1 MTLVCPSCGRE
12 NPDDARFCGGCATPL
27 TAEPTAR
34 REERKVVTVVFAD
47 LVGSTARAERL
58 DPEDVR
64 AILAPYHERL
74 RHELERHGGTVE
86 KFIGDAVVGVF
97 GAPVAHED
105 DPERA
110 VRAALTIQD
119 AIAELN
125 DADPR
130 LELEVRV
137 GVHSGEALV
146 SIGARPEL
154 GEAMVAGDVMNTA
167 ARLQSA
173 APPGGIL
180 VGEATYRATDRAIE
194 YADHDAV
201 TAKGKSEPL
210 RAWLAVA
217 RRSRYGIDL
226 GEGLRA
232 PLVGRTEELDVL
244 SSALS
249 RVQARREAQLVTL
262 VGVPGI
268 GKSRLVQE
276 LFQVVEQTPELIN
289 WRQGRSLPY
298 GEGVALWALGEM
310 VKAQAGI
317 LESDRS
323 DEASVK
329 LSGAVRDLVSDDVE
343 ARWIER
349 HLRPLAGIRDS
360 LSVGE
365 ASVEEAVTA
374 WRRFLEAMAES
385 RPTILVFEDLH
396 WADDAL
402 LDFVDSLADRVV
414 DLPLLV
420 VCSAR
425 PELLERRPGW
435 GGGKRN
441 ATTLSIAPLSD
452 EETARLLGEL
462 LDRAVLPAEQQ
473 LELLRRAGGVPL
485 FAEEYV
491 RMQQDGG
498 TTDVPETLH
507 GIVVAR
513 IDGLPR
519 TEKALLQAAAVLG
532 KVFWT
537 DALAA
542 LAGTAP
548 PEDLDEMLFALERKE
563 FVRRERRSIVAGA
576 RQLAFVHALVRDA
589 AYGQVPRAER
599 ARLHRRAAEWIETL
613 APDRSEDRA
622 EMLAHHYVAALD
634 YARSA
639 GIDVEDLAVHAS
651 AALRE
656 AGDRASALNAFGAAQ
671 RYYASALEL
680 GPLDPKRLLAYG
692 RALSNSERGGDDVFA
707 AAAEA
712 ALAVD
717 DVETAAEA
725 EIERGVLCFIQGD
738 RDAASSHF
746 DRAASLVATVGRS
759 PAKAFVTSSI
769 SRFLM
774 LAGRSDDAIRIGS
787 DALAMAEELGL
798 DGLRAH
804 ALNNI
809 GVAKANAGDLS
820 GLDDLRTSID
830 IALEQN
836 LPEARRGLNNLSS
849 LVFAFGD
856 IRRAEALSHQ
866 SLEVSQRFGMVAA
879 AFWDRAELAF
889 YAYYGGRWD
898 DAMPELD
905 SLIAQSEDQTRH
917 YMEASCRLTR
927 SKICLA
933 RGDVRAAVDDAT
945 AMLELAAGIKDPQ
958 VLHPSQAA
966 AANVFI
972 AAGRY
977 DDAASLVDELLADLE
992 AGDVK
997 DVDFWAPH
1005 LAVAMDAL
1013 GRGREFLE
1021 RAPGLGPSTPWFE
1034 AAMLWAR
1041 GELVRAADVLGE
1053 IGSLPDEALARLRA
1067 AEKFVAAGRRPEADE
1082 QLARALAFWRSV
1094 GATRYIGEGEALL
1107 AEAS

>member
-34 REERKVVTVVFAD
+34 REEIVTVVFAD

-180 VGEATYRATDRAIE
+180 VGESTYRTTDRAIE

-201 TAKGKSEPL
+201 TAKGKSGPL

-244 SSALS
+244 SGALS
-249 RVQARREAQLVTL
+249 RVRTRREAQLVTL

-276 LFQVVEQTPELIN
+276 LFQIIEQTPELII

-317 LESDRS
+317 LESDRA
-323 DEASVK
+323 DEASAK
-329 LSGAVRDLVSDDVE
+329 LSAAVRDLVSDDVE
-343 ARWIER
+343 ARWVER
-349 HLRPLAGIRDS
+349 HLRPLAGVRDS

-365 ASVEEAVTA
+365 ASLEEAVTA

-414 DLPLLV
+414 DVPLLV

-441 ATTLSIAPLSD
+441 ATTVSIAPLTD

-473 LELLRRAGGVPL
+473 LELLQRAGGVPL

-491 RMQQDGG
+491 RMQHDGG
-498 TTDVPETLH
+498 TADVPQTLH
-507 GIVVAR
+507 GIVAAR

-519 TEKALLQAAAVLG
+519 PEKALLQAAAVLG
-532 KVFWT
+532 KVFWS

-542 LAGTAP
+542 IADTE
-548 PEDLDEMLFALERKE
+548 PEKLDERLFALERKE
-563 FVRRERRSIVAGA
+563 FVRRERRSAVAGA

-634 YARSA
+634 FARSA
-639 GIDVEDLAVHAS
+639 DVDVEDMAAHAA

-656 AGDRASALNAFGAAQ
+656 AGDRAYALNAYVAAA
-671 RYYASALEL
+671 RHYASALEL
-680 GPLDPKRLLAYG
+680 APLDPKGLLAYG
-692 RALSNSERGGDDVFA
+692 RAFSYSESGGDDVFA

-725 EIERGVLCFIQGD
+725 EMERGILLFLQGD

-746 DRAASLVATVGRS
+746 DRAASLVAAVGPSR
-759 PAKAFVTSSI
+759 AKAFVTSSI

-774 LAGRSDDAIRIGS
+774 LAGRSDEAIEVGS
-787 DALAMAEELGL
+787 EALVMAEALGL
-798 DGLRAH
+798 HGIRSH

-820 GLDDLRTSID
+820 GLDDLRTSLD
-830 IALEQN
+830 IAVEHN
-836 LPEARRGLNNLSS
+836 LPEARRALNNLASM
-849 LVFAFGD
+849 VYAHGD
-856 IRRAEALSHQ
+856 IRGAEAFSRESH
-866 SLEVSQRFGMVAA
+866 EVSERFGMLAA
-879 AFWDRAELAF
+879 AYWDRAELTM
-889 YAYYGGRWD
+889 YAYHAGRWD
-898 DAMPELD
+898 DAMTELD
-905 SLIAQSEDQTRH
+905 YLIAQSEEGARH
-917 YMEASCRLTR
+917 YMEALCRDIR
-927 SKICLA
+927 SRMSLA
-933 RGDVRAAVDDAT
+933 RGDVAGAVDDAT
-945 AMLELAAGIKDPQ
+945 AMLELAVGIKDPQ
-958 VLHPSQAA
+958 VLHTARAA
-966 AANVFI
+966 AANVFLD
-972 AAGRY
+972 AGRTE
-977 DDAASLVDELLADLE
+977 DAASEVDALLAE
-992 AGDVK
+992 VGVEDVR
-997 DVDFWAPH
+997 DVTFWAPH
-1005 LAVAMDAL
+1005 LAAAMDAL
-1013 GRGREFLE
+1013 GRGQEFLE
-1021 RAPGLGPSTPWFE
+1021 RAPGLGTATPWLE
-1034 AAMLWAR
+1034 AASCWVR
-1041 GELVRAADVLGE
+1041 GEFERAADLFGE

-1067 AEKFVAAGRRPEADE
+1067 AEKLVAVGRRPEADE

-1094 GATRYIGEGEALL
+1094 GATRYIREGEALL

>member
-1 MTLVCPSCGRE
+1 MTLGCPACGRE
-12 NPDDARFCGGCATPL
+12 NPDDARFCAGCATPL
-27 TAEPTAR
+27 TVESAAR

-74 RHELERHGGTVE
+74 RDELERHGGTVE

-110 VRAALTIQD
+110 VRAALTIQE

-125 DADPR
+125 EADPR
-130 LELEVRV
+130 LELAVRV

-146 SIGARPEL
+146 SIGVRPEL

-180 VGEATYRATDRAIE
+180 VGEATYGTTERAIE
-194 YADHDAV
+194 YADHEPVA
-201 TAKGKSEPL
+201 AKGKSEPL
-210 RAWLAVA
+210 RAWLAVS

-244 SSALS
+244 SGALS
-249 RVQARREAQLVTL
+249 RVQARKEAQLVTL

-276 LFQVVEQTPELIN
+276 LFQLVEQTPELIN

-310 VKAQAGI
+310 MKAQAGI
-317 LESDRS
+317 LESDRA
-323 DEASVK
+323 DEASAK
-329 LSGAVRDLVSDDVE
+329 LTSAVRDLVSDDVE
-343 ARWIER
+343 APWIER

-360 LSVGE
+360 PSVGE
-365 ASVEEAVTA
+365 ASLEEAFTA
-374 WRRFLEAMAES
+374 WRRFLESMAES
-385 RPTILVFEDLH
+385 RPTVLVFEDLH

-414 DLPLLV
+414 DVPLLV

-473 LELLRRAGGVPL
+473 LELLQRAGGVPL

-491 RMQQDGG
+491 RMQHGGG
-498 TTDVPETLH
+498 TADVPQTLH
-507 GIVVAR
+507 GIVAAR

-519 TEKALLQAAAVLG
+519 PEKALLQAAAVLG
-532 KVFWT
+532 KVFWS

-542 LAGTAP
+542 IADTE
-548 PEDLDEMLFALERKE
+548 PENLDESLFALERKE
-563 FVRRERRSIVAGA
+563 FVRRERRSAVAGA

-634 YARSA
+634 FARSA
-639 GIDVEDLAVHAS
+639 DVDVEDMAAHAA

-656 AGDRASALNAFGAAQ
+656 AGDRAYALNAYVAAA
-671 RYYASALEL
+671 RHYASALEL
-680 GPLDPKRLLAYG
+680 GPLDPKGLLAYG
-692 RALSNSERGGDDVFA
+692 RALSYSESGGDDVFA

-725 EIERGVLCFIQGD
+725 EMERGILRFLQGD

-746 DRAASLVATVGRS
+746 DRAASLVAAVGPSR
-759 PAKAFVTSSI
+759 AKAFVTSSI

-774 LAGRSDDAIRIGS
+774 LAGRSDEAIEVGS
-787 DALAMAEELGL
+787 EALVMAEELGL
-798 DGLRAH
+798 HGIRSH

-830 IALEQN
+830 IAVEHN
-836 LPEARRGLNNLSS
+836 LPEARRALNNLASM
-849 LVFAFGD
+849 VYAHGD
-856 IRRAEALSHQ
+856 IRGAEAFSRQSH
-866 SLEVSQRFGMVAA
+866 EVSERFGMLAA
-879 AFWDRAELAF
+879 AYWDRAELTM
-889 YAYYGGRWD
+889 YAYHAGRWD
-898 DAMPELD
+898 DAMTELD
-905 SLIAQSEDQTRH
+905 SLIARSEEGARH
-917 YMEASCRLTR
+917 YMEALCRDIR
-927 SKICLA
+927 SRMSLA
-933 RGDVRAAVDDAT
+933 RGDLAGAVDDAT
-945 AMLELAAGIKDPQ
+945 AMLELAVGIKDPQ
-958 VLHPSQAA
+958 VLHTARAA
-966 AANVFI
+966 AANVFLD
-972 AAGRY
+972 AGRTEE
-977 DDAASLVDELLADLE
+977 AASEVDALLAE
-992 AGDVK
+992 VGVEEVRDVT
-997 DVDFWAPH
+997 FWAPH
-1005 LAVAMDAL
+1005 LAAAMDAL
-1013 GRGREFLE
+1013 GRGQEFLE
-1021 RAPGLGPSTPWFE
+1021 RAPGLGTATPWLE
-1034 AAMLWAR
+1034 AASCWVR
-1041 GELVRAADVLGE
+1041 GEFERAADLFGE

-1067 AEKFVAAGRRPEADE
+1067 AEKLVAAGRRPEADE

-1094 GATRYIGEGEALL
+1094 AATRYIREGEALL

>member
-27 TAEPTAR
+27 AAEPTAR
-34 REERKVVTVVFAD
+34 LEERKVVTVVFAD

-74 RHELERHGGTVE
+74 RHELERHGGTAE

-97 GAPVAHED
+97 GAPVARED

-201 TAKGKSEPL
+201 TAKGKSGPL

-249 RVQARREAQLVTL
+249 RVQTRREAQLVTL

-276 LFQVVEQTPELIN
+276 LFQVVEQTPELII

-329 LSGAVRDLVSDDVE
+329 LSAAVRDLVSDDVE

-365 ASVEEAVTA
+365 ARPEEAVMA

-414 DLPLLV
+414 DVPLLV

-473 LELLRRAGGVPL
+473 LELLQRAGGIPL

-491 RMQQDGG
+491 RMQHGGG
-498 TTDVPETLH
+498 TADVPETLH

-634 YARSA
+634 FARSA
-639 GIDVEDLAVHAS
+639 GVDAEDITVHAA

-656 AGDRASALNAFGAAQ
+656 AGDRAYALNAYVAAA

-680 GPLDPKRLLAYG
+680 GPLDPKSLLAYG
-692 RALSNSERGGDDVFA
+692 RALSNSERGGDDVFTA
-707 AAAEA
+707 AVVA
-712 ALAVD
+712 ALEVD

-725 EIERGVLCFIQGD
+725 EMERGILLFLQGD

-746 DRAASLVATVGRS
+746 DRAASLVAAVGPTR
-759 PAKAFVTSSI
+759 AKAFVTSSI

-774 LAGRSDDAIRIGS
+774 LGGRSDEAIKVGS
-787 DALAMAEELGL
+787 EALAMAEELGL
-798 DGLRAH
+798 DGIRSH

-809 GVAKANAGDLS
+809 GVAKANTGDVS
-820 GLDDLRTSID
+820 GLDDLRASID
-830 IALEQN
+830 IALEHN
-836 LPEARRGLNNLSS
+836 LPEARRGLNNLASM
-849 LVFAFGD
+849 VFAFGD
-856 IRRAEALSHQ
+856 IRRAEALSHE
-866 SLEVSQRFGMVAA
+866 SHEVSERFGMLATA
-879 AFWDRAELAF
+879 YWDRAELAN
-889 YAYYGGRWD
+889 YAYYAGRWD
-898 DAMPELD
+898 EAMRDLD
-905 SLIAQSEDQTRH
+905 SLIAQSQEGPRH
-917 YMEASCRLTR
+917 YMETLCRDTR
-927 SKICLA
+927 SRMSLA
-933 RGDVRAAVDDAT
+933 RGDVGAAVDDAT

-958 VLHPSQAA
+958 VLYPARA
-966 AANVFI
+966 IAANVFI
-972 AAGRY
+972 AAGRRE
-977 DDAASLVDELLADLE
+977 DAGSQVDALLGDLE
-992 AGDVK
+992 AYDVT
-997 DVDFWAPH
+997 DVTFWAPYV
-1005 LAVAMDAL
+1005 AAAMDVL
-1013 GRGREFLE
+1013 GRGPEFLE
-1021 RAPGLGPSTPWFE
+1021 RAPSLGTATPWLE
-1034 AAMLWAR
+1034 AATFWVR
-1041 GELVRAADVLGE
+1041 GEFERSADLFSE

-1067 AEKFVAAGRRPEADE
+1067 AERLVAAGRRPEADE

-1094 GATRYIGEGEALL
+1094 GATHYIREGEALL

>member
-1 MTLVCPSCGRE
+1 VLICSACGRE
-12 NPDDARFCGGCATPL
+12 NPLESRFCNACAAPL
-27 TAEPTAR
+27 GPTRAGL
-34 REERKVVTVVFAD
+34 REERKVVTVVFSD

-74 RHELERHGGTVE
+74 RDELERHGGTVE

-110 VRAALTIQD
+110 VRSALAIQE

-125 DADPR
+125 EADPR

-146 SIGARPEL
+146 SIGVRPEL

-180 VGEATYRATDRAIE
+180 VGEPTYRATERAIE
-194 YADHDAV
+194 YVEHDPV
-201 TAKGKSEPL
+201 VAKGKSEPL
-210 RAWLAVA
+210 RAWLAVV
-217 RRSRYGIDL
+217 RRSAFGIDL

-232 PLVGRTEELDVL
+232 PLVGRAEELDVL
-244 SSALS
+244 SGALS
-249 RVQARREAQLVTL
+249 RVQTRREAQLVTL

-276 LFQVVEQTPELIN
+276 LFQLVEQTPELIN

-317 LESDRS
+317 LESDRA
-323 DEASVK
+323 DEASAK
-329 LSGAVRDLVSDDVE
+329 LSAAVHDLVSDDAE
-343 ARWIER
+343 ARWVER
-349 HLRPLAGIRDS
+349 HLRPLAGIRDTS
-360 LSVGE
+360 SPVE
-365 ASVEEAVTA
+365 ASLEEAFTA
-374 WRRFLEAMAES
+374 WRRFLESMAES

-402 LDFVDSLADRVV
+402 LDFVDSLADRVA

-452 EETARLLGEL
+452 EETARLLSEL

-473 LELLRRAGGVPL
+473 LELLQRAGGIPL

-498 TTDVPETLH
+498 SANVPETLH
-507 GIVVAR
+507 GIVAAR
-513 IDGLPR
+513 IDGLAR
-519 TEKALLQAAAVLG
+519 AEKALLQAAAVLG

-537 DALAA
+537 DALAV
-542 LAGTAP
+542 LAGTG
-548 PEDLDEMLFALERKE
+548 PEDLDGLLFALERKE
-563 FVRRERRSIVAGA
+563 FVRRDRRSAVAGA

-634 YARSA
+634 YARNA
-639 GIDVEDLAVHAS
+639 GIDTGDLGVHAAS
-651 AALRE
+651 ALRE
-656 AGDRASALNAFGAAQ
+656 AGDRAYALNAYEAAAHH
-671 RYYASALEL
+671 YASALQL
-680 GPLDPKRLLAYG
+680 APLDPKSLLAYG
-692 RALSNSERGGDDVFA
+692 RALSTSERGGDDVFA
-707 AAAEA
+707 AAVEA

-725 EIERGVLCFIQGD
+725 EMERGILRFLQGD
-738 RDAASSHF
+738 RDAAGAYF
-746 DRAASLVATVGRS
+746 DEAASLVAAVGPSR
-759 PAKAFVTSSI
+759 AKAFVTSSV
-769 SRFLM
+769 SRFQM
-774 LAGRSDDAIRIGS
+774 LAGRSDDAIRTGS
-787 DALAMAEELGL
+787 EALAMAEELGL
-798 DGLRAH
+798 EGIRSH

-809 GVAKANAGDLS
+809 GTAKANTGDLS
-820 GLDDLRTSID
+820 GLDDLRKSID
-830 IALEQN
+830 ISLEHN
-836 LPEARRGLNNLSS
+836 LPEARRGLNNLAS
-849 LVFAFGD
+849 LVFSFGD
-856 IRRAEALSHQ
+856 IRRAEALSRE
-866 SLEVSQRFGMVAA
+866 SAEVSKRFGIIAA
-879 AFWDRAELAF
+879 AYWDRAELAF
-889 YAYYGGRWD
+889 CAYYAGRWD
-898 DAMPELD
+898 DALRELD
-905 SLIAQSEDQTRH
+905 SLIEQSEEETRH
-917 YMEASCRLTR
+917 YMEASCRDIR
-927 SKICLA
+927 SRMSLA
-933 RGDVRAAVDDAT
+933 RGDVGGAVDDVT
-945 AMLELAAGIKDPQ
+945 VMLELAAGIKDPQ
-958 VLHPSQAA
+958 VLRPSRSTAA
-966 AANVFI
+966 SLFFV
-972 AAGRY
+972 AGRRE
-977 DDAASLVDELLADLE
+977 DAASQVDTLLAELE
-992 AGDVK
+992 DDDVT
-997 DVDFWAPH
+997 DVNFWTPY
-1005 LAVAMDAL
+1005 LAIAMDAL

-1021 RAPGLGPSTPWFE
+1021 RAPSLGTATPWLE
-1034 AAMLWAR
+1034 AATCWVR
-1041 GELVRAADVLGE
+1041 GEFERAADLYGE

-1067 AEKFVAAGRRPEADE
+1067 AEKLVGAGRRLEADE

-1094 GATRYIGEGEALL
+1094 AATRYIHEGEALL

>member
-34 REERKVVTVVFAD
+34 REEIVTVVFAD

-180 VGEATYRATDRAIE
+180 VGESTYRTTDRAIE

-201 TAKGKSEPL
+201 TAKGKSGPL

-244 SSALS
+244 SGALS
-249 RVQARREAQLVTL
+249 RVRTRREAQLVTL

-276 LFQVVEQTPELIN
+276 LFQIIEQTPELII

-317 LESDRS
+317 LESDRA
-323 DEASVK
+323 DEASAK
-329 LSGAVRDLVSDDVE
+329 LSAAVRDLVSDDVE
-343 ARWIER
+343 ARWVER
-349 HLRPLAGIRDS
+349 HLRPLAGVRDS

-365 ASVEEAVTA
+365 ASLEEAVTA

-414 DLPLLV
+414 DVPLLV

-441 ATTLSIAPLSD
+441 ATTVSIAPLTD

-473 LELLRRAGGVPL
+473 LELLQRAGGVPL

-491 RMQQDGG
+491 RMQHDGG
-498 TTDVPETLH
+498 TADVPQTLH
-507 GIVVAR
+507 GIVAAR

-519 TEKALLQAAAVLG
+519 PEKALLQAAAVLG
-532 KVFWT
+532 KVFWS

-542 LAGTAP
+542 IADTE
-548 PEDLDEMLFALERKE
+548 PEKLDERLFALERKE
-563 FVRRERRSIVAGA
+563 FVRRERRSAVAGA

-634 YARSA
+634 FARSA
-639 GIDVEDLAVHAS
+639 DVDVEDMAAHAA

-656 AGDRASALNAFGAAQ
+656 AGDRAYALNAYVAAA
-671 RYYASALEL
+671 RHYASALEL
-680 GPLDPKRLLAYG
+680 APLDPKGLLAYG
-692 RALSNSERGGDDVFA
+692 RAFSYSESGGDDVFA

-725 EIERGVLCFIQGD
+725 EMERGILLFLQGD

-746 DRAASLVATVGRS
+746 DRAASLVAAVGPSR
-759 PAKAFVTSSI
+759 AKAFVTSSI

-774 LAGRSDDAIRIGS
+774 LAGRSDEAIEVGS
-787 DALAMAEELGL
+787 EALVMAEALGL
-798 DGLRAH
+798 HGIRSH

-820 GLDDLRTSID
+820 GLDDLRTSLD
-830 IALEQN
+830 IAVEHN
-836 LPEARRGLNNLSS
+836 LPEARRALNNLASM
-849 LVFAFGD
+849 VYAHGD
-856 IRRAEALSHQ
+856 IRGAEAFSRESH
-866 SLEVSQRFGMVAA
+866 EVSERFGMLAA
-879 AFWDRAELAF
+879 AYWDRAELTM
-889 YAYYGGRWD
+889 YAYHAGRWD
-898 DAMPELD
+898 DAMTELD
-905 SLIAQSEDQTRH
+905 YLIAQSEEGARH
-917 YMEASCRLTR
+917 YMEALCRDVR
-927 SKICLA
+927 SRMSLA
-933 RGDVRAAVDDAT
+933 RGDVAGAVDDAT
-945 AMLELAAGIKDPQ
+945 AMLELAVGIKDPQ
-958 VLHPSQAA
+958 VLHTARAA
-966 AANVFI
+966 AANVFLD
-972 AAGRY
+972 AGRTE
-977 DDAASLVDELLADLE
+977 DAASEVDALLAE
-992 AGDVK
+992 VGVEDVR
-997 DVDFWAPH
+997 DVTFWAPH
-1005 LAVAMDAL
+1005 LAAAMDAL
-1013 GRGREFLE
+1013 GRGQEFLE
-1021 RAPGLGPSTPWFE
+1021 RAPGLGTATPWLE
-1034 AAMLWAR
+1034 AASCWVR
-1041 GELVRAADVLGE
+1041 GEFERAADLFGE

-1067 AEKFVAAGRRPEADE
+1067 AEKLVAAGRRPEADE

-1094 GATRYIGEGEALL
+1094 GATRYIREGEALL

>member
-1 MTLVCPSCGRE
+1 MTLVCPFCGRE

-27 TAEPTAR
+27 TVEHTAR

-86 KFIGDAVVGVF
+86 KFIGDAVVGAF

-194 YADHDAV
+194 YADHDPV
-201 TAKGKSEPL
+201 TAKGKSGPL

-298 GEGVALWALGEM
+298 GEGVALWALGEI
-310 VKAQAGI
+310 VKGQAGI

-329 LSGAVRDLVSDDVE
+329 LSAAVHDLVSDDVE

-360 LSVGE
+360 PSVGE
-365 ASVEEAVTA
+365 ASLEEAFTA
-374 WRRFLEAMAES
+374 WRRFLESMAES
-385 RPTILVFEDLH
+385 RPTVLVFEDLH

-414 DLPLLV
+414 DVPLLV

-473 LELLRRAGGVPL
+473 LELLQRAGGVPL

-491 RMQQDGG
+491 RMQHDGG
-498 TTDVPETLH
+498 TGDVPETLH
-507 GIVVAR
+507 GIVAAR

-542 LAGTAP
+542 LADTGREGP
-548 PEDLDEMLFALERKE
+548 DEMLFALERKE
-563 FVRRERRSIVAGA
+563 FVRRERRSTVAGA

-622 EMLAHHYVAALD
+622 EMLAHHYVAALE

-639 GIDVEDLAVHAS
+639 GIDVEELGVHA
-651 AALRE
+651 AKALRE
-656 AGDRASALNAFGAAQ
+656 AGDRAYALNAYVAAA
-671 RYYASALEL
+671 RYYGSAREL
-680 GPLDPKRLLAYG
+680 GPLDPKSLLAYG
-692 RALSNSERGGDDVFA
+692 RALSSSERGGDDVFA
-707 AAAEA
+707 AAAKA

-725 EIERGVLCFIQGD
+725 EMERGILRFLQGD
-738 RDAASSHF
+738 RDAAGSHF
-746 DRAASLVATVGRS
+746 DEASSLVAAVGPS
-759 PAKAFVTSSI
+759 WAKAFVTSSI

-774 LAGRSDDAIRIGS
+774 LAGRSDEAIEVGS
-787 DALAMAEELGL
+787 EALAMAEELGL
-798 DGLRAH
+798 EGIRAH

-809 GVAKANAGDLS
+809 GTARANAGDRS

-830 IALEQN
+830 ISLEHN
-836 LPEARRGLNNLSS
+836 LPEARRGLNNLAS
-849 LVFAFGD
+849 LVFSFGD
-856 IRRAEALSHQ
+856 IRRAEALSRE
-866 SLEVSQRFGMVAA
+866 SAEVSERFGIIAA
-879 AFWDRAELAF
+879 AYWDRAELAF
-889 YAYYGGRWD
+889 CAYYAGRWD
-898 DAMPELD
+898 DAMRELN
-905 SLIAQSEDQTRH
+905 SLIEQSEEETRH
-917 YMEASCRLTR
+917 YMEASCRDFR
-927 SKICLA
+927 SRMSLA
-933 RGDVRAAVDDAT
+933 RGDVGGAVDDVT
-945 AMLELAAGIKDPQ
+945 VMLELAAGIKDPQ
-958 VLHPSQAA
+958 VLHPARAA
-966 AANVFI
+966 AANVFLD
-972 AAGRY
+972 AGRRE
-977 DDAASLVDELLADLE
+977 DAASQVDVLLAELQ
-992 AGDVK
+992 AGDVT
-997 DVDFWAPH
+997 DVNFCAPQ
-1005 LAVAMDAL
+1005 LAAAMDAL
-1013 GRGREFLE
+1013 GRGQEFLE
-1021 RAPGLGPSTPWFE
+1021 RAPGLGTATPWLE
-1034 AAMLWAR
+1034 AASCWVR
-1041 GELVRAADVLGE
+1041 GEFGRAADLFGE

-1067 AEKFVAAGRRPEADE
+1067 AEKLVAGGRRPEADE
-1082 QLARALAFWRSV
+1082 ELARALAFWRSV
-1094 GATRYIGEGEALL
+1094 GATRYVHEGEALL

>member
-27 TAEPTAR
+27 TVESTAR

-74 RHELERHGGTVE
+74 RDELERHGGTVE

-119 AIAELN
+119 AISELN
-125 DADPR
+125 VADPR

-146 SIGARPEL
+146 TIGVRPEL

-180 VGEATYRATDRAIE
+180 VGESTYRATERAIE
-194 YADHDAV
+194 YSDHDPV

-317 LESDRS
+317 LESDRA
-323 DEASVK
+323 DDATAK
-329 LSGAVRDLVSDDVE
+329 LSAAVRDLVSDDVE

-349 HLRPLAGIRDS
+349 HLRPLAGIREGI
-360 LSVGE
+360 SVGE
-365 ASVEEAVTA
+365 ASLEEAFTA
-374 WRRFLEAMAES
+374 WRRFLESMAES

-414 DLPLLV
+414 DVPLLV

-473 LELLRRAGGVPL
+473 LELLQRAGGIPL

-491 RMQQDGG
+491 RMQHDGG
-498 TTDVPETLH
+498 TADVPETLH
-507 GIVVAR
+507 GIVAAR

-542 LAGTAP
+542 LADTGREGP
-548 PEDLDEMLFALERKE
+548 DEMLFALERKE
-563 FVRRERRSIVAGA
+563 FVRRERRSAVAGA

-622 EMLAHHYVAALD
+622 EMLAHHYVAAFD

-639 GIDVEDLAVHAS
+639 GIDADELGIR
-651 AALRE
+651 AATALTE
-656 AGDRASALNAFGAAQ
+656 AGDRAYALNAYMAAA
-671 RYYASALEL
+671 RYYASAREL
-680 GPLDPKRLLAYG
+680 GPLDPKSLLAFG
-692 RALSNSERGGDDVFA
+692 RALSSSERGGDDQFA

-725 EIERGVLCFIQGD
+725 EMERGILRFLQGD

-746 DRAASLVATVGRS
+746 DRASSLVAAVRPS
-759 PAKAFVTSSI
+759 RAKAFVTSSI
-769 SRFLM
+769 SRFNM
-774 LAGRSDDAIRIGS
+774 LAGRSDDAIRTGS
-787 DALAMAEELGL
+787 EALAMAEELGL
-798 DGLRAH
+798 HGIRAH

-809 GVAKANAGDLS
+809 GTAKANTGDRS
-820 GLDDLRTSID
+820 GLDDLRKSID
-830 IALEQN
+830 ISLEHN
-836 LPEARRGLNNLSS
+836 LPEARRGLNNLAS
-849 LVFAFGD
+849 LVFSFGD
-856 IRRAEALSHQ
+856 IRRAEALSRD
-866 SLEVSQRFGMVAA
+866 SAEVSERFGIIAA
-879 AFWDRAELAF
+879 AYWDRAELAF
-889 YAYYGGRWD
+889 CSYYAGRWD
-898 DAMPELD
+898 EAMRELD
-905 SLIAQSEDQTRH
+905 SLIEQSEEETRH
-917 YMEASCRLTR
+917 YMEAACRDIR
-927 SKICLA
+927 SRMSLA
-933 RGDVRAAVDDAT
+933 RGDVGGAVNDVT
-945 AMLELAAGIKDPQ
+945 VMLELAAGIKDPQ
-958 VLHPSQAA
+958 VVHPSRAT
-966 AANVFI
+966 AANLFVV
-972 AAGRY
+972 AGRLE
-977 DDAASLVDELLADLE
+977 DASTQVDALLAELE
-992 AGDVK
+992 DENLADVN
-997 DVDFWAPH
+997 FWAPY
-1005 LAVAMDAL
+1005 LAAAMDAL
-1013 GRGREFLE
+1013 GRGQEFLE
-1021 RAPGLGPSTPWFE
+1021 RAPGLGTATPWLE
-1034 AAMLWAR
+1034 AASCWVR
-1041 GELVRAADVLGE
+1041 GEFGRAADLFGE

-1067 AEKFVAAGRRPEADE
+1067 AEKLVAAGRRSEADE

-1094 GATRYIGEGEALL
+1094 GATRYIRDGEALL
-1107 AEAS
+1107 AQAS

>member
-1 MTLVCPSCGRE
+1 MPGCPACGFENAESAKFCSECGVALVAAP
-12 NPDDARFCGGCATPL
+12 AR
-27 TAEPTAR
+27 R

-64 AILAPYHERL
+64 AILAPYHDRL

-86 KFIGDAVVGVF
+86 KFIGDAVVAVF

-105 DPERA
+105 DAERA
-110 VRAALTIQD
+110 VRAALAIQD

-125 DADPR
+125 EVDPA
-130 LELEVRV
+130 LALEVRV
-137 GVHSGEALV
+137 GVATGEALV
-146 SIGARPEL
+146 ALDVRPEL
-154 GEAMVAGDVMNTA
+154 GEGMVSGDVMNTG
-167 ARLQSA
+167 ARLQTA
-173 APPGGIL
+173 APPGGVL
-180 VGEATYRATDRAIE
+180 VGEATYRATERAIE
-194 YADHDAV
+194 YADHDPV

-210 RAWLAVA
+210 RVWLALA
-217 RRSRYGIDL
+217 RRARFGTDL

-232 PLVGRTEELDVL
+232 PLVGRAEELDVL
-244 SSALS
+244 SGALS
-249 RVQARREAQLVTL
+249 RVRTRLEAQLVTL

-276 LFQVVEQTPELIN
+276 LFQIVEQTPELII

-317 LESDRS
+317 LESDRA
-323 DEASVK
+323 DEASAK
-329 LSGAVRDLVSDDVE
+329 LAAAVRDMVSDEVE
-343 ARWIER
+343 ARWVER

-365 ASVEEAVTA
+365 GSLEEAFTA
-374 WRRFLEAMAES
+374 WRRFLESMAES
-385 RPTILVFEDLH
+385 RATVLVFEDLH
-396 WADDAL
+396 WADDTL

-414 DLPLLV
+414 DVPLLV

-441 ATTLSIAPLSD
+441 ATTVSIGPLSD
-452 EETARLLGEL
+452 EETARLLGAL

-473 LELLRRAGGVPL
+473 LELLQRAGGIPL

-491 RMQQDGG
+491 RMQHDRGPA
-498 TTDVPETLH
+498 DVPETLH
-507 GIVVAR
+507 GIVAAR

-519 TEKALLQAAAVLG
+519 NEKALLQAAAVLG

-542 LAGTAP
+542 LAG

-613 APDRSEDRA
+613 ASDRSEDRA
-622 EMLAHHYVAALD
+622 EMLAHHYLAALD

-639 GIDVEDLAVHAS
+639 GIEAGDMTDRAAAAV
-651 AALRE
+651 RE
-656 AGDRASALNAFGAAQ
+656 AGDRALALNAFGAAV

-680 GPLDPKRLLAYG
+680 GSLDPKRLLAYG
-692 RALSNSERGGDDVFA
+692 RALSNAERGGDEQFA
-707 AAAEA
+707 AAAET
-712 ALAVD
+712 ALAID

-725 EIERGVLCFIQGD
+725 EMERGILCFIQGD
-738 RDAASSHF
+738 RDAAATHF
-746 DRAASLVATVGRS
+746 DEAASLVATVGRS
-759 PAKAFVTSSI
+759 PAKAFVTSSL
-769 SRFLM
+769 SRFHM
-774 LAGRSDDAIRIGS
+774 LAGRSDEAIRTGS

-798 DGLRAH
+798 DGLRSH

-809 GVAKANAGDLS
+809 GTAKTNAGDLS

-830 IALEQN
+830 IALEHN
-836 LPEARRGLNNLSS
+836 LPEARRGLNNLASIT
-849 LVFAFGD
+849 FALGD
-856 IRRAEALSHQ
+856 IRRAEAISRE
-866 SLEVSQRFGMVAA
+866 SLEVSERFGMVAA
-879 AFWDRAELAF
+879 AFWDRSELAF
-889 YAYYGGRWD
+889 YAYYAGRWD
-898 DAMPELD
+898 DAMLELD
-905 SLIAQSEDQTRH
+905 SLIAQSEERERH
-917 YMEASCRLTR
+917 YMEAMCRDIR
-927 SKICLA
+927 STMSLA

-945 AMLELAAGIKDPQ
+945 AMLELAAGIRDPQ
-958 VLHPSQAA
+958 VLHPARAS
-966 AANVFI
+966 AANVFV
-972 AAGRY
+972 AAGRRE
-977 DDAASLVDELLADLE
+977 DAALQVDALLANLE
-992 AGDVK
+992 VEGVPA
-997 DVDFWAPH
+997 DFWAH
-1005 LAVAMDAL
+1005 ELAVAMDAL
-1013 GRGREFLE
+1013 GRGQEFLE
-1021 RAPGLGPSTPWFE
+1021 RAPGLGTSTPWLD
-1034 AAMLWAR
+1034 AATFWAR
-1041 GELVRAADVLGE
+1041 GEFERVADLFSE

-1067 AEKFVAAGRRPEADE
+1067 AEK
-1082 QLARALAFWRSV
+1082 L
-1094 GATRYIGEGEALL
+1094 
-1107 AEAS
+1107 